1 MTTTEQQLYNGD
13 KIPILGLGTY
23 RMKTVEELRPVVYE
37 AIRSGYRLIDSA
49 TVYRNEEALGQILN
63 EIFEDPSFGVQ
74 RKDLFITSKLSPQN
88 QGFDACYQA
97 VHDSLERFGLDYFDL
112 YLIHWPGTSK
122 KKLSDTV
129 NEENRTNSYKALERL
144 YSEGKVKHIGVS
156 NYTEKHLNHLLSV
169 CTVIP
174 HVHQFELHPCLYQP
188 GILEI
193 CKKNSIQIQAYS
205 SLGEGSLINGEVKI
219 DCLQDIAQKLN
230 QSKALVLLRWAVQH
244 GWIIIPK
251 SKTTARVKENA
262 NVLSFEIPKDDM
274 DLLDNVHTFEPRRFC
289 WNPSDV
295 Y

>member
-1 MTTTEQQLYNGD
+1 MILLKGLVWTTLICIWFT
-13 KIPILGLGTY
+13 GLGN
-23 RMKTVEELRPVVYE
+23 
-37 AIRSGYRLIDSA
+37 LITMD
-49 TVYRNEEALGQILN
+49 
-63 EIFEDPSFGVQ
+63 
-74 RKDLFITSKLSPQN
+74 ITL
-88 QGFDACYQA
+88 C
-97 VHDSLERFGLDYFDL
+97 GLL
-112 YLIHWPGTSK
+112 THTCWNRTSK

-129 NEENRTNSYKALERL
+129 NEENRTNSYKALEKL

-205 SLGEGSLINGEVKI
+205 SLGEGSLINGDVKI
-219 DCLQDIAQKLN
+219 GCLQDTAQKLN

-262 NVLSFEIPKDDM
+262 NVLSFEIPKDVSTQLSFNEDCS
-274 DLLDNVHTFEPRRFC
+274 LTLAV
-289 WNPSDV
+289 
-295 Y
+295 